1 MTREA
6 LAKIIYI
13 SHQEEDELTAG
24 MERGWSRLLYKRSWS
39 DPYTV
44 SQEEYL
50 RMAEGVAKHLG
61 LTLEKSEINYKS
73 YE

>member
-1 MTREA
+1 MNIEE

-24 MERGWSRLLYKRSWS
+24 MERGWHNLLYKRSYS

-44 SQEEYL
+44 SQKEYID
-50 RMAEGVAKHLG
+50 MAEGIAKHLG
-61 LTLEKSEINYKS
+61 LTLE
-73 YE
+73 